1 MVLTPGLRFIF
12 MSVIPAIVG
21 PPVIVHGAL
30 LLTRSYYPTCGTWA
44 SNSGILGSIY
54 LFGGIIYYYT
64 LNIVSS
70 VKIYMGARRLGA
82 RIMPRV
88 RGWLPGNSDLIIKGL
103 TSGRKDYIGEFIVGI
118 FDSAGG
124 SSSCSVETLGDDRC
138 FTRNPKNVQKI
149 LATDFENYRKGP
161 FFANITEQLLG
172 TGVFNSDGEMW
183 QFHRKLARPFFSK
196 ERVTDFLI
204 YERKA
209 IDCIHKMEQ
218 HFDNNLPV
226 DFQVR
231 YPTPTRFT
239 LDSAAEFLFGVSTN
253 SLDAP
258 LPLPYNF
265 PDSPQKDMISSTP
278 SSRFA
283 KAFGKALIVLLDR
296 FDLAHLWPLGEI
308 FEDKMKGPM
317 KDVHAFID
325 VIIRDAVREHDKED
339 VKEGESLLSHLLT
352 VTDDTKIITDQTLNI
367 LLAGRDTVGGFNCI
381 DDISINP
388 ILLDGV
394 LTTYCLAMHPEVVQ
408 RLRQEILD
416 NLGFDKAPTYDDIRE
431 MKYLRAVLNETLRLY
446 PPALFD
452 DNGEKIYVPPSTRVP
467 YSTLHLQR
475 DPEYWGPDAH
485 IFDPERWLD
494 SRLTRYTSNPFIYVP
509 FNAGPRIC
517 LGQQFALN
525 EASYFMIRLLQHFDQ
540 FELTPEYQ
548 PPHTRVPEE
557 WKDLTIPVAPLL
569 RRRQLEKCFI
579 RSHLTLYADGGLW
592 LRAQREKVSDIKS
605 KNY

>member
-1 MVLTPGLRFIF
+1 
-12 MSVIPAIVG
+12 
-21 PPVIVHGAL
+21 
-30 LLTRSYYPTCGTWA
+30 
-44 SNSGILGSIY
+44 
-54 LFGGIIYYYT
+54 
-64 LNIVSS
+64 
-70 VKIYMGARRLGA
+70 MGARRLGA

-118 FDSAGG
+118 FDSAG
-124 SSSCSVETLGDDRC
+124 ETLGDDRC

-209 IDCIHKMEQ
+209 MDCIQKMEQ
-218 HFDNNLPV
+218 HFDNDLPV
-226 DFQVR
+226 DFQDLVA
-231 YPTPTRFT
+231 RFT

-283 KAFGKALIVLLDR
+283 KAFGKALIILLDR

-317 KDVHAFID
+317 KDVHAFVD
-325 VIIRDAVREHDKED
+325 VIIRNAVREHDKED
-339 VKEGESLLSHLLT
+339 VKEGESLLSHLIT
-352 VTDDTKIITDQTLNI
+352 VTDDTKVITDQTLNI
-367 LLAGRDTVGGFNCI
+367 LLAGRDTTASLITF
-381 DDISINP
+381 
-388 ILLDGV
+388 
-394 LTTYCLAMHPEVVQ
+394 TTYCLAMHPEVVQ

-431 MKYLRAVLNETLRLY
+431 MKYLKAVLNETLRLY
-446 PPALFD
+446 PPVPFNLRESINETYWFD
-452 DNGEKIYVPPSTRVP
+452 DKGEKIYVPPSTRQVRP
-467 YSTLHLQR
+467 R

-485 IFDPERWLD
+485 IFDPDRWLD

-557 WKDLTIPVAPLL
+557 WKDPTIPVAPLL

-592 LRAQREKVSDIKS
+592 LRARRQKASDIRSKS
-605 KNY
+605 Y